1 MADFRSDTVTVADR
15 AMRTAMAEAEVGD
28 DFYGE
33 DPTVH
38 RLEQRAAELVGTEAS
53 VLVTNQTL
61 ANLVAASVLSVGDQ
75 VLCHEDSDLHR
86 WEAHSFAGVA
96 GQQTLGLPGE
106 GGLLDLSALGSALGA
121 TDPAAPRPGLVS
133 IENSHSASGG
143 RVWTVEQI
151 AVVAELAHRHRIP
164 VLCDGAR
171 LFNATLAAG
180 YPPTEVARHCDAV
193 TISLYKGLGAPMGSL
208 VCADTATVDRA
219 RILRRRFGTTFR
231 QIGHLAA
238 AGLVALDRSGEL
250 ATDHRL
256 AADLHAGLGR
266 ILGAAAVGPEPQTN
280 IVTVRLGGRS
290 GLFVAELAARDVLV
304 TEIVPGTVRFVTHR
318 DVGAADVAAALR
330 AADAASRAPDNRP
343 SAVDGPHPV
352 GLLNGARS

>member
-61 ANLVAASVLSVGDQ
+61 ANLLAGSALAVGDQ
-75 VLCHEDSDLHR
+75 VLCHVDSDLHR
-86 WEAHSFAGVA
+86 WEAHSFAAVA
-96 GQQTLGLPGE
+96 GQQVLGLPGE
-106 GGLLDLSALGSALGA
+106 SGLLDLAALRSALAA
-121 TDPAAPRPGLVS
+121 TDPAAPRPGLVC

-143 RVWTVEQI
+143 RVWTIDQI
-151 AVVAELAHRHRIP
+151 AAVADLADRHHVP
-164 VLCDGAR
+164 LLCDGAR
-171 LFNATLAAG
+171 LFNAAVAAG
-180 YPPTEVARHCDAV
+180 YAPTEVARHCDAI

-208 VCADTATVDRA
+208 VCADGPTIERVRV
-219 RILRRRFGTTFR
+219 LRRRFGTTFR

-238 AGLVALDRSGEL
+238 AGLVALDRTAEL
-250 ATDHRL
+250 AADHRL
-256 AADLHAGLGR
+256 AADLYAGLGR
-266 ILGAAAVGPEPQTN
+266 VFGTQAVGPEPTTN
-280 IVTVRLGGRS
+280 IVTVRLGQRAPG
-290 GLFVAELAARDVLV
+290 FVAELAVHDVLV

-318 DVGAADVAAALR
+318 DIDAADVAAAVR
-330 AADAASRAPDNRP
+330 AAEVADRGGDNRP
-343 SAVDGPHPV
+343 SDAGGLHPV
-352 GLLNGARS
+352 GLLDGARP